1 MGGLRRSSDG
11 RPKGAAGEQAR
22 RLHPLTD
29 RRRLGAADPRCV
41 CPDKW
46 PGFTWPP
53 PKGRTGGLS
62 RSDHREGVFVV
73 TKNLKKIDT
82 LPLRSG
88 TLGHSVR
95 LDRDFLGRPILKVR
109 RRTGET
115 RYRFKRGDASLAE
128 QIVNALV
135 SETYMD
141 SDDLRSLLETLSPL
155 AADDLRRVLIRDQAG
170 RDAIASRLMR
180 QDQTGEDWADV
191 IDFLT
196 MYPDARRQAARLLGE
211 LDAVGRMLNHSN
223 QDLQRWRSWR

>member
-1 MGGLRRSSDG
+1 M
-11 RPKGAAGEQAR
+11 A
-22 RLHPLTD
+22 RLHLASTEGAERVVYLGLTTE
-29 RRRLGAADPRCV
+29 R
-41 CPDKW
+41 
-46 PGFTWPP
+46 
-53 PKGRTGGLS
+53 
-62 RSDHREGVFVV
+62 VFLV
-73 TKNLKKIDT
+73 TKNLRKIDT

-95 LDRDFLGRPILKVR
+95 LDRDFLRRPILKVR
-109 RRTGET
+109 RGTGET